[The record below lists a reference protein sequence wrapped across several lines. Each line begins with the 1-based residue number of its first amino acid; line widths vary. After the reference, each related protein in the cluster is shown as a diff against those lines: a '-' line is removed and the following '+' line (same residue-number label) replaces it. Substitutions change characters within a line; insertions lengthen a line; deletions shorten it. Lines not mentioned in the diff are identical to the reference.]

1 MVLRSLSH
9 QGAHV
14 GHPSSRYRRRRPS
27 RGGNVVAF
35 RQFLG
40 PLDCLKLVSEIGAP
54 ECLLP
59 VGLTA
64 PGHVLAKIVLDA
76 IVQLRKHNAIVVAVI
91 SDGASTNKAMWSN
104 FGISGKL
111 HTANHKVQHPCEPN
125 QSLYFLCDVPHIV
138 KCIRNHL
145 LRHKYGMIGEHRINY
160 DHYRVLQEVD
170 GKEQLRIVP
179 KLTAEH
185 VCPDNMRKMSV
196 KLAVQIIQDFMIILD
211 LTERNHVEK
220 GTAMFA
226 SQVTMESLRVTLS
239 SILELTNDLLAKGA
253 RYVLTGKLNQDPLER
268 FFGITR
274 SFGGDEDHPTILSF
288 SHIYRLLSLYT
299 PVKASIAGNVQE
311 EPTLILATVQETMKQ
326 GKKQQL
332 ATLGFTSH
340 DPSTL
345 QGTLPKYACPDLTNR
360 PGNWAKALGER
371 YAVADTLLHY
381 YVNNAGE
388 VFFGINGEE
397 KGLFLNGVDVR
408 GPLWALIDIY
418 GNTTAIK
425 MVEDE
430 QLLNN
435 RNEMIR
441 NVALNTGGVED
452 LIRQMELVNSRET
465 AAMAPVIA
473 DASSLDTLDGTPL
486 QSPPHRRP
494 TTMHAPSSA
503 TWQRLVFHS
512 VLGPNC
518 RLDPMDKPLW
528 VISDK
533 YACGKVKFF
542 GQICCLNEIAASN
555 MIGMDQLLSGSL
567 AFGLTTCNP
576 ASLQHTASELPADL
590 EALLDRPEY
599 WVFQKDIPCLLN
611 DELTFVTGDDGSVF
625 FNESPSVWKAKIKV
639 QKAYDCLFFNNYKR
653 HYKLAGSKRGPP
665 VTKIEQSTEQPIVEK
680 STAKAPKKP
689 LEEPDDDCRICFEK
703 PIDSV
708 LVKCGHSLT
717 CHECGLKL
725 LKEAPQCPSSTAHT
739 RIHPHLQS
747 LRLRWR

>member
-1 MVLRSLSH
+1 MPRCAVPGCRSGYSSATSNEVPFVQRHFFKPPKDPNVLREWNNAAGRANFEVTQRSYICDRHFDEADICTSFQHVVNGETVSIPRGRWELKK
-9 QGAHV
+9 GAVPRHFA
-14 GHPSSRYRRRRPS
+14 
-27 RGGNVVAF
+27 NCAE
-35 RQFLG
+35 
-40 PLDCLKLVSEIGAP
+40 LDLKLCVENVGTNAASVLVAEDDITPVLQSESETCTEMLEHENRAASNAESMEVIMK
-54 ECLLP
+54 ESS
-59 VGLTA
+59 TA

-274 SFGGDEDHPTILSF
+274 SLEVTKDHPTILSF

-332 ATLGFTSH
+332 AT
-340 DPSTL
+340 
-345 QGTLPKYACPDLTNR
+345 Y
-360 PGNWAKALGER
+360 
-371 YAVADTLLHY
+371 
-381 YVNNAGE
+381 
-388 VFFGINGEE
+388 E
-397 KGLFLNGVDVR
+397 KL
-408 GPLWALIDIY
+408 
-418 GNTTAIK
+418 
-425 MVEDE
+425 
-430 QLLNN
+430 
-435 RNEMIR
+435 
-441 NVALNTGGVED
+441 
-452 LIRQMELVNSRET
+452 RET
-465 AAMAPVIA
+465 ISAKISEVCLPGISS
-473 DASSLDTLDGTPL
+473 ASHSGPTPL
-486 QSPPHRRP
+486 PDHGYALPAVQECVVYYLCGYIVHSFLKHVNCAACISSIQS
-494 TTMHAPSSA
+494 TNT
-503 TWQRLVFHS
+503 
-512 VLGPNC
+512 
-518 RLDPMDKPLW
+518 
-528 VISDK
+528 
-533 YACGKVKFF
+533 KF
-542 GQICCLNEIAASN
+542 
-555 MIGMDQLLSGSL
+555 
-567 AFGLTTCNP
+567 P
-576 ASLQHTASELPADL
+576 ASLLTLAREFRNGSLKHPSTELYTMLKRVEEKLSLVLGENHLCADMFWD
-590 EALLDRPEY
+590 ALDVIKDCDVPS
-599 WVFQKDIPCLLN
+599 VGCSVHKDI
-611 DELTFVTGDDGSVF
+611 LTSEIVHSYVVLRMHF
-625 FNESPSVWKAKIKV
+625 FTRDVCKKLSASGRVSSTKKKAK
-639 QKAYDCLFFNNYKR
+639 
-653 HYKLAGSKRGPP
+653 
-665 VTKIEQSTEQPIVEK
+665 
-680 STAKAPKKP
+680 
-689 LEEPDDDCRICFEK
+689 
-703 PIDSV
+703 
-708 LVKCGHSLT
+708 
-717 CHECGLKL
+717 L
-725 LKEAPQCPSSTAHT
+725 L
-739 RIHPHLQS
+739 
-747 LRLRWR
+747 

>member
-1 MVLRSLSH
+1 MEKQAMCSAVGESLMRSVQESKKELAVQAETTFKKEQVRAFAICAVEKFKKEDYKSNSAAGEIQEGPAKLEKKLSSDPSNALLSEVLAELPPLQQLAFRTALQSMK
-9 QGAHV
+9 AK
-14 GHPSSRYRRRRPS
+14 SSRGVRVQPIAS
-27 RGGNVVAF
+27 FATKT
-35 RQFLG
+35 Q
-40 PLDCLKLVSEIGAP
+40 PPD
-54 ECLLP
+54 
-59 VGLTA
+59 
-64 PGHVLAKIVLDA
+64 HVLAKIVLDA

-125 QSLYFLCDVPHIV
+125 QASTSF
-138 KCIRNHL
+138 
-145 LRHKYGMIGEHRINY
+145 
-160 DHYRVLQEVD
+160 
-170 GKEQLRIVP
+170 
-179 KLTAEH
+179 
-185 VCPDNMRKMSV
+185 
-196 KLAVQIIQDFMIILD
+196 
-211 LTERNHVEK
+211 
-220 GTAMFA
+220 AMYP
-226 SQVTMESLRVTLS
+226 TLS
-239 SILELTNDLLAKGA
+239 NALETIFFDTNMAW
-253 RYVLTGKLNQDPLER
+253 
-268 FFGITR
+268 
-274 SFGGDEDHPTILSF
+274 
-288 SHIYRLLSLYT
+288 
-299 PVKASIAGNVQE
+299 
-311 EPTLILATVQETMKQ
+311 
-326 GKKQQL
+326 
-332 ATLGFTSH
+332 LGFTSH

-611 DELTFVTGDDGSVF
+611 DELTFVTGDDGS
-625 FNESPSVWKAKIKV
+625 
-639 QKAYDCLFFNNYKR
+639 
-653 HYKLAGSKRGPP
+653 KRGSP

-725 LKEAPQCPSSTAHT
+725 LKEAPQCPVCRQ
-739 RIHPHLQS
+739 RIQEVI
-747 LRLRWR
+747 RIYKA

>member
-1 MVLRSLSH
+1 MGNTNATQLSQTPLGTAGTTSFSSGQPMGFHEVHGENVRLEQGGKVARRAESFCKAIVFSSRPVQVNERVVLRITELSNGWS
-9 QGAHV
+9 GA
-14 GHPSSRYRRRRPS
+14 
-27 RGGNVVAF
+27 
-35 RQFLG
+35 
-40 PLDCLKLVSEIGAP
+40 
-54 ECLLP
+54 
-59 VGLTA
+59 
-64 PGHVLAKIVLDA
+64 
-76 IVQLRKHNAIVVAVI
+76 LR
-91 SDGASTNKAMWSN
+91 
-104 FGISGKL
+104 
-111 HTANHKVQHPCEPN
+111 
-125 QSLYFLCDVPHIV
+125 
-138 KCIRNHL
+138 
-145 LRHKYGMIGEHRINY
+145 
-160 DHYRVLQEVD
+160 
-170 GKEQLRIVP
+170 
-179 KLTAEH
+179 
-185 VCPDNMRKMSV
+185 
-196 KLAVQIIQDFMIILD
+196 
-211 LTERNHVEK
+211 
-220 GTAMFA
+220 
-226 SQVTMESLRVTLS
+226 
-239 SILELTNDLLAKGA
+239 
-253 RYVLTGKLNQDPLER
+253 
-268 FFGITR
+268 
-274 SFGGDEDHPTILSF
+274 
-288 SHIYRLLSLYT
+288 
-299 PVKASIAGNVQE
+299 
-311 EPTLILATVQETMKQ
+311 
-326 GKKQQL
+326 
-332 ATLGFTSH
+332 LGFTSH

-518 RLDPMDKPLW
+518 RLDPMDKLVAERCDIGEQRAFVFASRTLCPNERLT
-528 VISDK
+528 I
-533 YACGKVKFF
+533 KVT
-542 GQICCLNEIAASN
+542 
-555 MIGMDQLLSGSL
+555 GMDQLLSGSL

-611 DELTFVTGDDGSVF
+611 DELTFVTGDDG
-625 FNESPSVWKAKIKV
+625 KV
-639 QKAYDCLFFNNYKR
+639 QYSQNNGPFKMLMYVDGTQQFYPFFDIAGR
-653 HYKLAGSKRGPP
+653 VTRIRLVGSKRGSP

-725 LKEAPQCPSSTAHT
+725 LKEAPQCPVCRQ
-739 RIHPHLQS
+739 RIQEVI
-747 LRLRWR
+747 RIYKA